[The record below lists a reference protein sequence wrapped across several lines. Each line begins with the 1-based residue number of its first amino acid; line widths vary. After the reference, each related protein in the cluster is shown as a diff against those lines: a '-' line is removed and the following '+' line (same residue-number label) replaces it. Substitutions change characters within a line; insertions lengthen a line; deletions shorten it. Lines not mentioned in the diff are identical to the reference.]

1 MTCVFAQQ
9 SDVEYQK
16 NSEYHPPERLD
27 SSDLRIQLSAAKRFL
42 LGPEATIDSP
52 SLNSVLRNRVNCV
65 TDTIS
70 AYDSRFESS
79 LNPDWQTKTALT
91 FQSNSQDSEIAELFD
106 HGHFEPYSREDTTFA
121 LGQTNKFNI
130 REISPE
136 WAFSYEITKVN
147 GEVFA
152 FLHHNTKCSHLQML
166 FSPSHLFRSSLR
178 EIFYVIHQ
186 ICVGP

>member
-52 SLNSVLRNRVNCV
+52 SLNSVLRNRVNSV

-79 LNPDWQTKTALT
+79 LNPDWQTKEAFT

-121 LGQTNKFNI
+121 LGQTIKFNI

-147 GEVFA
+147 CEVF
-152 FLHHNTKCSHLQML
+152 FFFFTS
-166 FSPSHLFRSSLR
+166 
-178 EIFYVIHQ
+178 
-186 ICVGP
+186 

>member
-16 NSEYHPPERLD
+16 NSEYHPLERLD
-27 SSDLRIQLSAAKRFL
+27 SSDLRIQLAAAKKFL
-42 LGPEATIDSP
+42 LGPEATVDSP
-52 SLNSVLRNRVNCV
+52 SLNSMLRNRANCV

-70 AYDSRFESS
+70 AYDSRFGSS
-79 LNPDWQTKTALT
+79 LNPDWQTKTTLT
-91 FQSNSQDSEIAELFD
+91 FQSNSQGSEITELFD

-130 REISPE
+130 RETSPE

-147 GEVFA
+147 REVFA
-152 FLHHNTKCSHLQML
+152 FLHHNTKCSHLPRL
-166 FSPSHLFRSSLR
+166 FSPSHLFRSSLL
-178 EIFYVIHQ
+178 EIFYVIHR
-186 ICVGP
+186 IWVGL

>member
-1 MTCVFAQQ
+1 VTCVFVQQ
-9 SDVEYQK
+9 SDVKYQKKSEYQ
-16 NSEYHPPERLD
+16 PPEILD
-27 SSDLRIQLSAAKRFL
+27 SSDLRIQLSATKRFL
-42 LGPEATIDSP
+42 LGPEASIDSP
-52 SLNSVLRNRVNCV
+52 SLNSVLRNRVNSV

-91 FQSNSQDSEIAELFD
+91 FQSNSQGSEITELFD
-106 HGHFEPYSREDTTFA
+106 HDHFEPYSREDTTIS

-130 REISPE
+130 REVSPE

-147 GEVFA
+147 HEVFA

-166 FSPSHLFRSSLR
+166 LSPSHLFRSSLR
-178 EIFYVIHQ
+178 EIFCVIHR
-186 ICVGP
+186 ICVGL